1 MKREYFRWHSHTLD
15 RDMELLVF
23 GHAGAKVLM
32 FPTRDGRFWEYE
44 NLGIVNSLADKLEAG
59 QLQLFCVDGV
69 AGETL
74 YGNGIRPQDRAR
86 RFTAFEDY
94 ILDEVLP
101 LMDRLNPHECVIA
114 QGCSLGAF
122 QAANLVFRHPHRFRK
137 LVAFSGRY
145 DLTLKVEAFGDL
157 FDGHYDD
164 DVYFHTPSH
173 FLPGLMCEWRL
184 EHLRRID
191 MVFTI
196 GDEDPFLDNNFH
208 LSQTLHGKG
217 VAHRLHIWK
226 GRAHRG
232 SAWRMMA
239 PLYI

>member
-1 MKREYFRWHSHTLD
+1 MKREYFRWYSHRLG

-44 NLGIVNSLADKLEAG
+44 SLGIVATLSEKIEAG
-59 QLQLFCVDGV
+59 HLQLFCIDGL
-69 AGETL
+69 AGETV
-74 YGNGIRPQDRAR
+74 YGSWMRPADRIRRYG
-86 RFTAFEDY
+86 AFEAY
-94 ILDEVLP
+94 ILNEVMP
-101 LMDRLNPHECVIA
+101 LMAALNPHDCIIA

-122 QAANLVFRHPHRFRK
+122 QAANLVFRNPHLFRK

-157 FDGHYDD
+157 FDGYYDD
-164 DVYFHTPSH
+164 EVYFHTPSH
-173 FLPGLMCEWRL
+173 FLPGLACEWRL
-184 EHLRRID
+184 EHLRRIE
-191 MVFTI
+191 MIFTI
-196 GDEDPFLDNNFH
+196 GQDDPFLDNNRG
-208 LSQTLHGKG
+208 LSGVLRDKG
-217 VAHRLHIWK
+217 VQHLMHVWD

-232 SAWRMMA
+232 SAWRRMA